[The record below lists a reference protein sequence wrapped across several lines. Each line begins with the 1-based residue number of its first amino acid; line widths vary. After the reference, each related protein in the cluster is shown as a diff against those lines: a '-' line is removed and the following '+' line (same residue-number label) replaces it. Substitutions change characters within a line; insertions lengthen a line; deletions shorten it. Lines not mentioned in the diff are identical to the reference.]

1 MECEICPRAVRAR
14 CGRGLFNGCPY
25 EVDTDDEIDDVFCGP
40 LQERYITSFEEL
52 EIFFEGFMEF

>member
-14 CGRGLFNGCPY
+14 CGRGLFKGCPY

-52 EIFFEGFMEF
+52 ECEFNGFMEF

>member
-1 MECEICPRAVRAR
+1 MECEICPVRAR
-14 CGRGLFNGCPY
+14 CRVFSWCPY
-25 EVDTDDEIDDVFCGP
+25 EVDDTDEVDTPFCGP

>member
-1 MECEICPRAVRAR
+1 MECEICPVRAR
-14 CGRGLFNGCPY
+14 CRVFSWCPY